1 MRGQYLARFLLNVEK
16 PMFRTA
22 FMSSINSS
30 TPAMLSYYSNLLN
43 NSTSS
48 SATSST
54 STSTG
59 SSTSQS
65 SEDALES
72 LRSYAQEVVAR
83 SKGGLMRALSGAS
96 SQSTSSLFSAG
107 SQQSSNS
114 AAIQLPDVSSLD
126 RDEAAKLLV
135 QVQKLEDAGLSDS
148 IGFSGSNGNQS
159 TDSLQTY
166 RQWLQDK
173 GGISVYA

>member
-1 MRGQYLARFLLNVEK
+1 
-16 PMFRTA
+16 
-22 FMSSINSS
+22 MSSINSS
-30 TPAMLSYYSNLLN
+30 TAAMLSYYSNLLSN
-43 NSTSS
+43 STSTSTSTSTSS
-48 SATSST
+48 SATTST

-83 SKGGLMRALSGAS
+83 NKGGLMRALSGTS
-96 SQSTSSLFSAG
+96 TQSTSSLLSSS
-107 SQQSSNS
+107 SQQSSS
-114 AAIQLPDVSSLD
+114 STGIQLPDVSSLD

-135 QVQKLEDAGLSDS
+135 QVQKLEESGLSDS
-148 IGFSGSNGNQS
+148 IGFSGSNGNQT

-166 RQWLQDK
+166 QQWLQEK